1 MKKTVQKQFGQFFTD
16 PLIARL
22 MVRWALK
29 KNAKNFL
36 DPAVGPG
43 IFPQMANELGA
54 KVKKTVVE
62 YEPSMIAKFKEGNK
76 YSVKLVCSDYLA
88 FDAEAKYDAI
98 VCNPPYNKFQAIPD
112 RDSYRKQ

>member
-62 YEPSMIAKFKEGNK
+62 YEPSMMSGLNLCTRLKAMTGRLPFTTTVLSLISRKSILSTDDGF
-76 YSVKLVCSDYLA
+76 SV
-88 FDAEAKYDAI
+88 AE
-98 VCNPPYNKFQAIPD
+98 
-112 RDSYRKQ
+112 